1 MWLCFAISASFS
13 LWSCGSPFGKIL
25 DAYQGV
31 DLVSKSSHLET
42 NVHPNRIQLNKCIL
56 SLERVSILTH
66 FSSQKSSKNHLFCNV
81 CVYIHLY
88 FTVHEYL
95 NCMLTILYLHYQC
108 REAGLPVHPLCCP
121 PSRMQSPIFFLFTV
135 RMSIIILRR
144 SAVITAKICAK
155 IMTLRFVF
163 CWLSVGLQYVK
174 SGNIV
179 LQIIVTT
186 IILSR
191 TLHMAKV
198 W

>member
-1 MWLCFAISASFS
+1 MLYQQVSASEAADF
-13 LWSCGSPFGKIL
+13 PFGKIL
-25 DAYQGV
+25 DSHQWV
-31 DLVSKSSHLET
+31 NLVSKSSHLET
-42 NVHPNRIQLNKCIL
+42 DVLPNRIKLNKCIL
-56 SLERVSILTH
+56 SLECVSILTH
-66 FSSQKSSKNHLFCNV
+66 FSSQKSSKNHVSCNL
-81 CVYIHLY
+81 CVYIQLY

-95 NCMLTILYLHYQC
+95 NCMLTILYLHYHS

-174 SGNIV
+174 SGNSV

-191 TLHMAKV
+191 TLHMAKE